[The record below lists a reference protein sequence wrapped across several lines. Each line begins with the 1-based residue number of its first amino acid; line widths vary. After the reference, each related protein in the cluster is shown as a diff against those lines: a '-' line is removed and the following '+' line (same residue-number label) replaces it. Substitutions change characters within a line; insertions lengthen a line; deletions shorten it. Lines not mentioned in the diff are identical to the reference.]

1 MLVVACVGMMVYA
14 VAGAA
19 PDGTELAPASCGATP
34 TTSCAQVAAAKSGD
48 KDSPPTTDKGDK
60 TTQTTG
66 KDRCD
71 GSSTPGKDDGKDDS
85 KDTTSTT
92 AKGGKDDSKDTTST
106 TAKGGKDD
114 SKDTTSTTAKGGK
127 DDSKDTTST
136 TATDGKDDSG
146 STPTTSKDGTDD
158 SKNPT
163 SKDVSTTAAV
173 KGGDSTTDKGDS
185 AGKDD
190 CEPTKGGGKDTT
202 DTTRKGGGKTDDKDT
217 TTTTDR
223 RDRPTTSTTD
233 KQDSVKPTTPSGG
246 GDPGSG
252 GTDSPSSDPGATP
265 IEPQEAP
272 PDASAEPEATDGDYS
287 DMPDEG
293 PVAWDEDDVAIGPM
307 AAPGE
312 AAPVLPT
319 FNGGFYDGSGWK
331 APAPAKNR
339 PSRSSGKPQQLAAPP
354 LVMSSSGSVEASSA
368 VSESAAVSRT
378 LAGNQ
383 TSATESA
390 FPSTVIS
397 TPKVFP
403 INRRDPLAA
412 AALVLLAGVS
422 RELFKAWRRQANAYW
437 SA

>member
-1 MLVVACVGMMVYA
+1 
-14 VAGAA
+14 
-19 PDGTELAPASCGATP
+19 
-34 TTSCAQVAAAKSGD
+34 
-48 KDSPPTTDKGDK
+48 
-60 TTQTTG
+60 
-66 KDRCD
+66 
-71 GSSTPGKDDGKDDS
+71 
-85 KDTTSTT
+85 
-92 AKGGKDDSKDTTST
+92 
-106 TAKGGKDD
+106 
-114 SKDTTSTTAKGGK
+114 
-127 DDSKDTTST
+127 
-136 TATDGKDDSG
+136 
-146 STPTTSKDGTDD
+146 
-158 SKNPT
+158 
-163 SKDVSTTAAV
+163 VSTTAAV
-173 KGGDSTTDKGDS
+173 KGGDSTTGKGDSES

-190 CEPTKGGGKDTT
+190 CEPTKSGGKDTT

-233 KQDSVKPTTPSGG
+233 RQDTGGPTTPSG

-252 GTDSPSSDPGATP
+252 GTDSPESSDPGATP

-272 PDASAEPEATDGDYS
+272 PDASDPGQGAEPEATDGDYY

-319 FNGGFYDGSGWK
+319 FNGGFYDGAGWK

-339 PSRSSGKPQQLAAPP
+339 PSRSSGTPQQVAAPP
-354 LVMSSSGSVEASSA
+354 LVMSSSGSVEASA
-368 VSESAAVSRT
+368 APESAAVSRS
-378 LAGNQ
+378 LAGRQ

-403 INRRDPLAA
+403 INRHDPLAA

-422 RELFKAWRRQANAYW
+422 RELFRAWRRQANSYW